1 MPTTP
6 PDAASLRQVFGDA
19 AGSDDAI
26 ESLERLSKLNEFLI
40 TAIRTND
47 SRLFKRAL
55 EADADINHAGG
66 KPLQEAAAA
75 RNFLFM
81 KELVV
86 SGADIPHAVEGL
98 KAEQA
103 NIQRKRK
110 TDSWGDHVGYTF
122 KNKVEKARWG
132 EINTLVK
139 TLEDYQKKFIAEIMP
154 MEQMRLQH
162 ETLREI
168 RAIKREI
175 YEAIHG
181 VPVNKPRIKAPKTF
195 D

>member
-1 MPTTP
+1 MPTPP
-6 PDAASLRQVFGDA
+6 PDAASLARVFGDA
-19 AGSDDAI
+19 SAPDDAL
-26 ESLERLSKLNEFLI
+26 EALERHTRINEYLLS
-40 TAIRTND
+40 AIRTGD
-47 SRLFKRAL
+47 SHVFKRAIAA
-55 EADADINHAGG
+55 EADVNYAGG

-86 SGADIPHAVEGL
+86 NGADIPHAFENL

-103 NIQRKRK
+103 AIQRKK
-110 TDSWGDHVGYTF
+110 KYNEWGDSTGYTF
-122 KNKVEKARWG
+122 KNKVEKARWSD
-132 EINTLVK
+132 IATLVK

-154 MEQMRLQH
+154 LESVRLQQ

-168 RAIKREI
+168 RAIKKEI
-175 YEAIHG
+175 YEANHG
-181 VPVNKPRIKAPKTF
+181 VPVNKPRIKAPKIF